1 MKKKIVAAALAVAVA
16 FNLVSLRPRATGAAA
31 VGISVGVLALN
42 LMYLLNGGYDG
53 YAEAIGSLIENG
65 VEGFQKAFIGSE
77 NCPSWFASGWQ
88 QIYYTVSG
96 WFDSGELTVDE
107 NGKVALKYEY
117 YKQLYDELSEVVA
130 PSVDLGSSIAYELVS
145 YPINTPISF
154 AGCKKLDSFYI
165 LSSDAKSTWMTYV
178 PCYYTADNIYFSY
191 SGFYL
196 QGKRY
201 ASNSSYGVQYTYTMN
216 ISAECHNT
224 KESSTLSNGV
234 IWKNEADAKNY
245 SLDEYL
251 TDCNASF
258 YFNGSKCM
266 VDVNPIGGTSKH
278 GEISGTRFFKY
289 DGSTR
294 TNISVDEIPDN
305 ASFGYFICDGIF
317 HDDFIK
323 TLKTYTST
331 PSTDLDDL
339 SNVLPLDKTTNPT
352 LVIDTDPAIT
362 VPTDA
367 VTVTDVPGQADMTLT
382 DYKTQTRLDID
393 IPSVISTKFP
403 FCIPFD
409 FIRVI
414 SVLCADPVAPVFRIP
429 ISTDPE
435 NLKGFEGNQTIGE
448 LPEDFTPM
456 FEIDEELVLDL
467 SAVPLVQP
475 VGYTV
480 FIISFVVLL
489 IFCTNK
495 MINH

>member
-16 FNLVSLRPRATGAAA
+16 FNLVSLRPRAAGAAT
-31 VGISVGVLALN
+31 
-42 LMYLLNGGYDG
+42 
-53 YAEAIGSLIENG
+53 AIGSIGVAAYFLLMTLIQNSDSYQNILDAG
-65 VEGFQKAFIGSE
+65 IDNFVNSDSIFHR
-77 NCPSWFASGWQ
+77 GWEV
-88 QIYYTVSG
+88 IRDKLTYWVDDYTVSI
-96 WFDSGELTVDE
+96 DE
-107 NGKVALKYEY
+107 NGNVKMDYAHYLE
-117 YKQLYDELSEVVA
+117 LFNELSEVVA

-145 YPINTPISF
+145 YPINTPVSF
-154 AGCKKLDSFYI
+154 AGCKKLDSFYR
-165 LSSDAKSTWMTYV
+165 LSEDARTWMSYV

-191 SGFYL
+191 SSFYL
-196 QGKRY
+196 QGTRY
-201 ASNSSYGVQYTYTMN
+201 GSNTSFGVRYGYHMQ

-224 KESSTLSNGV
+224 KETSCLDNGV
-234 IWKNEADAKNY
+234 IYKTEDDAKIY

-258 YFNGSKCM
+258 YFDGSKCM

-294 TNISVDEIPDN
+294 TNVTVDEIPEN

-323 TLKTYTST
+323 TLKTYSST

-339 SNVLPLDKTTNPT
+339 STVLPLDKTTNPT

-475 VGYTV
+475 VCYTV